1 MVRSLVYVKEA
12 DYENVEL
19 WYSDLPDWVGNTIR
33 EALDDLSL
41 RPYSIHLPKFLVSF
55 DDKQF
60 RDVVDSSFSFIETLG
75 IKVAVLHLPEQN
87 QLTSKMWAKRYNVLL
102 NEAEDVDCML
112 TFENVP
118 YIEDVDRYILDEVQK
133 HMSLGITVDME
144 FMYLHGTDLSW
155 LTTVFGDRLANI
167 HFRDSDGNLVGED
180 GRRHHLNPGD
190 GIIDLHAMVKILH
203 KAGYKGPLTVEVS
216 HRQRENIVRAK
227 QYAEDCLRNL

>member
-87 QLTSKMWAKRYNVLL
+87 QLTSKMWAKRCVCCSPVNGSGTGPPSGYVTGT
-102 NEAEDVDCML
+102 
-112 TFENVP
+112 TF
-118 YIEDVDRYILDEVQK
+118 
-133 HMSLGITVDME
+133 G
-144 FMYLHGTDLSW
+144 F
-155 LTTVFGDRLANI
+155 
-167 HFRDSDGNLVGED
+167 
-180 GRRHHLNPGD
+180 
-190 GIIDLHAMVKILH
+190 
-203 KAGYKGPLTVEVS
+203 
-216 HRQRENIVRAK
+216 
-227 QYAEDCLRNL
+227 